1 MSEQLIIEKETL
13 VGIADAIRAKTNSTE
28 GILVE
33 NLAQEISEISS
44 YETDTTLTKEGWAA
58 DAKAVGDRINE
69 DSLHITE
76 LQENLTITSSEV
88 QENLKDIS
96 SLASMQEAL
105 IEQLELI
112 NSTTSQN
119 SSTLDNFIVTE
130 NQNMKIGHIDNDY
143 KLQINEDSIQVLY
156 KSGTEPIANFYRN
169 SLTTPNIIINSSLKL
184 GDYIIKHNSAN
195 DLLFI

>member
-1 MSEQLIIEKETL
+1 MSEQLLIEKETL
-13 VGIADAIRAKTNSTE
+13 VDIADAIRAKTNSTE

-69 DSLHITE
+69 DSLHIAE
-76 LQENLTITSSEV
+76 LQENLTATSSEI
-88 QENLKDIS
+88 QETLKDIS
-96 SLASMQEAL
+96 FLASTQEDL

-112 NSTTSQN
+112 SSTTSQN

-130 NQNMKIGHIDNDY
+130 NQNMEIGHIDNNY
-143 KLQINEDSIQVLY
+143 KLQINEDGIQVLY
-156 KSGTEPIANFYRN
+156 KSGAEPIANFYKN
-169 SLTTPNIIINSSLKL
+169 NLTTPNVIINSSLKF
-184 GDYIIKHNSAN
+184 GDYIIKYNSAN

>member
-69 DSLHITE
+69 DSLHIAE
-76 LQENLTITSSEV
+76 LQENLTTTSSEI
-88 QENLKDIS
+88 QETLKDIS
-96 SLASMQEAL
+96 FLASTQEDL

-112 NSTTSQN
+112 SSTTSQN

-130 NQNMKIGHIDNDY
+130 NQNMEIGHIDNNY
-143 KLQINEDSIQVLY
+143 KLQINEDGIKVLY
-156 KSGTEPIANFYRN
+156 KSGAEPIANFYRN
-169 SLTTPNIIINSSLKL
+169 SLTTPNIIINSSLKFEN
-184 GDYIIKHNSAN
+184 YIIKHNSAN